1 MTTNIPPPSTL
12 DGSNQGEEEGEEV
25 VALLQLIQQLNRT
38 KRNLRSF
45 NKLALL
51 ISVVF
56 VGFSIYGKLL
66 PSSSPTIPT
75 TTFGAII
82 SSRQCRSSIL
92 LLDKLGVS
100 LAFTSLDNL
109 FNYNNNMQQQRTA
122 TLHQCHQEN
131 NVPKEML
138 SKFGTY
144 PNILNITKS
153 MQSNFHPVVKL
164 PPLRSSCT
172 TTTTKEGRRRWP
184 WQNNRKKKK
193 NSSLYDND
201 DEEEAKLSPSSNTNN
216 NPCMNNVEQRERPM
230 IEMYDYIVR
239 DFTTTTTTIPI
250 PSQPQKSMVQ
260 VEEVGTK
267 ITPPQLLPTR
277 EEAVRYAAK
286 QKRQQQRRR
295 WTKRPIIYDVGR
307 YDEDRR
313 NMYTSSLF
321 TTTNTI
327 NNNDD
332 TTTNQQLQQQ
342 QQQHQQQSSRTVH
355 VGIDIGAPID
365 TPIYAFTDGM
375 IHSLGYNPAIGD
387 YGYVIVIQHYL
398 VPGGGVQ
405 DDNLRQQQKQQQQE
419 EEEGGGIIYA
429 LYGHLSAK
437 SIAKKYVGQSII
449 KGQIIGHMGNAAEN
463 GGWIGSHLHFQ
474 CSVHPPS
481 IPHDMPGVVSVEDR
495 CMALM
500 EYIDPRYIL
509 GELY

>member
-38 KRNLRSF
+38 KRNIRSF
-45 NKLALL
+45 SKLALL

-56 VGFSIYGKLL
+56 VGFSIHGKLL
-66 PSSSPTIPT
+66 RSSSSTIPT

-100 LAFTSLDNL
+100 LAFTSLGNL
-109 FNYNNNMQQQRTA
+109 YNYNNNRQKQRT
-122 TLHQCHQEN
+122 TLHQCHQQN

-164 PPLRSSCT
+164 PPLCSSCT
-172 TTTTKEGRRRWP
+172 TTTTKESRRWP
-184 WQNNRKKKK
+184 WQNNRKKKN
-193 NSSLYDND
+193 NSSIYDD
-201 DEEEAKLSPSSNTNN
+201 DEEEAKLSSSSNTNDN
-216 NPCMNNVEQRERPM
+216 YCMNNVEQRERPM

-239 DFTTTTTTIPI
+239 DFTKTQTIPI

-260 VEEVGTK
+260 VEEGGTK

-277 EEAVRYAAK
+277 EEAIRYAAK

-295 WTKRPIIYDVGR
+295 RTKRPIIYDVGR

-332 TTTNQQLQQQ
+332 TTTNQQQ
-342 QQQHQQQSSRTVH
+342 QQQSSRTVH
-355 VGIDIGAPID
+355 VGIDIGAPIN
-365 TPIYAFTDGM
+365 TPIYAFTDGI

-398 VPGGGVQ
+398 SGGVQ
-405 DDNLRQQQKQQQQE
+405 DDNPQQQQQHQQQ
-419 EEEGGGIIYA
+419 EEGGGIIYA

-437 SIAKKYVGQSII
+437 SITKKYVGQSII
-449 KGQIIGHMGNAAEN
+449 KGQIIGFMGNAAEN

>member
-1 MTTNIPPPSTL
+1 MTTNIPPPTTL
-12 DGSNQGEEEGEEV
+12 DGSNQGEEEGET
-25 VALLQLIQQLNRT
+25 LLQLIQQLNRT
-38 KRNLRSF
+38 KRNIRSF

-51 ISVVF
+51 ISIVF

-66 PSSSPTIPT
+66 PSSSSTIPT

-92 LLDKLGVS
+92 LLDRLGVS
-100 LAFTSLDNL
+100 LAFTSLGNL
-109 FNYNNNMQQQRTA
+109 FNYNNNMQQQRTT
-122 TLHQCHQEN
+122 TLHQCHHEN

-153 MQSNFHPVVKL
+153 MQSNFHLVVKL

-172 TTTTKEGRRRWP
+172 TTTTKESRRRWP

-193 NSSLYDND
+193 NSSTYDD
-201 DEEEAKLSPSSNTNN
+201 DEEEAKSSSSSNTNN
-216 NPCMNNVEQRERPM
+216 NSCMNNVEQRERPM

-239 DFTTTTTTIPI
+239 DFTTTTMPI
-250 PSQPQKSMVQ
+250 PSRPQKSMVQ
-260 VEEVGTK
+260 VEEEETK
-267 ITPPQLLPTR
+267 IPPPQLLPTR
-277 EEAVRYAAK
+277 EEAIRYAAK

-321 TTTNTI
+321 TTTNTR

-332 TTTNQQLQQQ
+332 DTTNQLQQQ
-342 QQQHQQQSSRTVH
+342 QQQSSRTVH
-355 VGIDIGAPID
+355 VGIDIGAPIN
-365 TPIYAFTDGM
+365 TPIYAFTDGI

-398 VPGGGVQ
+398 GGVQ
-405 DDNLRQQQKQQQQE
+405 DDNLRQQQQHQHQE
-419 EEEGGGIIYA
+419 EKGGIIYA

-437 SIAKKYVGQSII
+437 SITKKYVGQSII